1 MDKKDI
7 KTKTIF
13 SQNIFKDFQKFFDS
27 RPIPDLYL
35 KLFRSWSSD
44 KTSTILLKYI
54 FYLVIAK
61 LK

>member
-35 KLFRSWSSD
+35 KSFRS
-44 KTSTILLKYI
+44 
-54 FYLVIAK
+54 
-61 LK
+61 